1 MTTAPAIG
9 TISAM
14 QYLCSRRQLDL
25 EHTLVNG
32 QAFRWR
38 FDPDGS
44 WSCLLR
50 RRGGGTPH
58 VLLRLRQEQD
68 HVAWAAEPADAAG
81 FARDYLR
88 LDVDIE
94 TLCES
99 FAAADA
105 SIEPAVGAFPG
116 LRVLRQDPVECLF
129 SFLCTSAA
137 PLHRIRKSIDGLCRS
152 YGEPYRAASGLDYY
166 AFPEIEALAEA
177 SVDDMKALGL
187 GYRARYVQA
196 SARQLLTLGGAD
208 HLLSLRQEPYA
219 VAKAALTHLT
229 GVGEKIAD
237 CVCLFSLDKDEAIP
251 VDTHIRRIAERHYL
265 QDAVR
270 SLTPAGYARIG
281 DTIRARFGPM
291 AGWAQQ
297 YLFFEDLFEK
307 RAWGAYERQWSADA

>member
-1 MTTAPAIG
+1 
-9 TISAM
+9 M

-38 FDPDGS
+38 LDPDGS
-44 WSCLLR
+44 WACLLR
-50 RRGGGTPH
+50 RRGGGTPY

-68 HVAWAAEPADAAG
+68 RTFWATEPGDEAD

-88 LDVDIE
+88 LDIDIE
-94 TLCES
+94 TLCRS
-99 FAAADA
+99 FALSD
-105 SIEPAVGAFPG
+105 STIEPAIGAFPG

-152 YGEPYRAASGLDYY
+152 YGTPYRSEAGLDYF
-166 AFPEIEALAEA
+166 AFPEIEALAVATVE
-177 SVDDMKALGL
+177 DMKALGM

-196 SARQLLTLGGAD
+196 AARQILALGGAD
-208 HLLSLRQEPYA
+208 YLLSLRQEPYA
-219 VAKAALTHLT
+219 AAKAALVQLT

-265 QDAVR
+265 QDAAR

-281 DTIRARFGPM
+281 DAIRARFGPM

-307 RAWGAYERQWSADA
+307 RAWGAYERQWSGNAEE